1 MHAVLQVPKLD
12 DLDYKKLFERARGM
26 IPALTDEWTDF
37 NLSDP
42 GITTLQTFA
51 WLYDSLN
58 YYLGATGEI
67 HRLKYYKLLGI
78 YPEQSASRCHISID
92 AEPGTEILMPRG
104 TKLAAGDVIFETQET
119 YRGMA
124 GRRIGIYNE
133 VGGKK
138 TDLSAFAGADGEFAP
153 VFAVGT
159 TDTALY
165 LGFTCPF
172 SGAVRLFAETES
184 GRRNPFGDGFSLS
197 ETAWAYYDGRGWKP
211 AELLGDETCGFLRS
225 GYIFLNLPGTTGIYG
240 RKDMNRGHYLR
251 CTLKR
256 NEYDVRP
263 AIGRVLV
270 NCTEALQT
278 NTFAEAAEV
287 ESAGEEILPIDRFI
301 GEKDVIGVWV
311 QKDGAYEEFC
321 RAGEAGRRCA
331 VETGDFPWQRKIRFA
346 KRHIPEKGTKILLT
360 IRSGDVAYETELGR
374 TDGCANQSLSFDA
387 ENVCDIRLA
396 LSWEEN
402 GRTRCRLWNRCAEL
416 YQAGYDDEVFSYDGR
431 NRTVTFGDSIHGM
444 QPEPNLTVTAVTVR
458 TSRLQDGNVLADR
471 VDAYAGPDLGYGVT
485 NPCPAEGGISRVTGR
500 DLDELIEQKLSAVT
514 RAVNEQDYKQ
524 IILST
529 PGLMIDSVAVIPM
542 KEYCKYTNE
551 PFRPNTVYVAVK
563 PRSSEPRPVLSE
575 TYRRIISEHLEKFRL
590 LSTDIVVIPARYNA
604 IDVYCRLVLSDK
616 TAAAKAEVE
625 AAIRRLVDTVSTGE
639 YGRKV
644 DYGRLF
650 SALEMLGCVKNVSQL
665 SIEYI
670 GAGAGKTDNG
680 DIEVYPGSLT
690 YPHEIGI
697 EYV

>member
-1 MHAVLQVPKLD
+1 VHAVLQVPKLD

-680 DIEVYPGSLT
+680 DIEVYPDSLT

>member
-1 MHAVLQVPKLD
+1 MLQVPKLD

-26 IPALTDEWTDF
+26 IPTLTGEWTDF

-78 YPEQSASRCHISID
+78 YPGQSASRCRISIE
-92 AEPGTEILMPRG
+92 AEPETEILMPRG

-119 YRGMA
+119 YRGTA

-138 TDLSAFAGADGEFAP
+138 TDLSAFAGVDGGFAP
-153 VFAVGT
+153 VFALGT

-165 LGFTCPF
+165 LGFTCRF
-172 SGAVRLFAETES
+172 SGAVRIFVEAES
-184 GRRNPFGDGFSLS
+184 GRRNPFGDGFALS
-197 ETAWAYYDGRGWKP
+197 ETEWAYYDGRGWKP
-211 AELLGDETCGFLRS
+211 AELVGDETCGFLRS
-225 GYIFLNLPGTTGIYG
+225 GYISLELPGPTGLYG
-240 RKDMNRGHYLR
+240 RKDMSRGHYLR

-270 NCTEALQT
+270 NCTEAAQT
-278 NTFAEAAEV
+278 DTFAEALEM
-287 ESAGEEILPIDRFI
+287 ESDGDEELPIDSFI
-301 GEKDVIGVWV
+301 GEKDLIGVWV
-311 QKDGAYEEFC
+311 RKDGSYEEYC
-321 RAGEAGRRCA
+321 RPGETARRCT
-331 VETGDFPWQRKIRFA
+331 VEPGDFSWQRKIRFA
-346 KRHIPEKGTKILLT
+346 KRYIPEKGTKILVT
-360 IRSGDVAYETELGR
+360 IRSGDVAYEMELGR
-374 TDGCANQSLSFDA
+374 TDGCANQTLTFDA

-396 LSWEEN
+396 LSWEED
-402 GRTRCRLWNRCAEL
+402 GKTRCRLWSRCAEL
-416 YQAGYDDEVFSYDGR
+416 YEAGYDDEVFSYDGK
-431 NRTVTFGDSIHGM
+431 NRAVTFGDSIHGM
-444 QPEPNLTVTAVTVR
+444 QPEPNLTVTVVTVR
-458 TSRLQDGNVLADR
+458 TSRLQDGNILADR
-471 VDAYAGPDLGYGVT
+471 IDEYAGPDLGYRIT
-485 NPCPAEGGISRVTGR
+485 NPCPAEGGISRVADR
-500 DLDELIEQKLSAVT
+500 DLDELIEEKLGAVT
-514 RAVNEQDYKQ
+514 RAVNEEDYRQ
-524 IILST
+524 IVLST

-542 KEYCKYTNE
+542 KEYCQYTNE
-551 PFRPNTVYVAVK
+551 LFRPNTVYVAVK
-563 PRSSEPRPVLSE
+563 PRTGETCPTLSE

-604 IDVYCRLVLSDK
+604 IDVYCRLALSDK
-616 TAAAKAEVE
+616 TASAKAEAE
-625 AAIRRLVDTVSTGE
+625 ATIRKMVDTVSTGE

-650 SALEMLGCVKNVSQL
+650 SALEMLDCVKSVSQL

-670 GAGAGKTDNG
+670 GAGARKTDNG
-680 DIEVYPGSLT
+680 DIEVYPDSLT
-690 YPHEIGI
+690 YPHEIVI
-697 EYV
+697 EYI

>member
-1 MHAVLQVPKLD
+1 MLQVPKLD

-78 YPEQSASRCHISID
+78 YPEQSASRCLIAID

-119 YRGMA
+119 YRGTA

-133 VGGKK
+133 VSGKK
-138 TDLSAFAGADGEFAP
+138 TDLSAFAGTDGEFAP
-153 VFAVGT
+153 VFALGT

-165 LGFTCPF
+165 LGFTCRF
-172 SGAVRLFAETES
+172 SGTARIFVEAKS
-184 GRRNPFGDGFSLS
+184 GWRNPFGDGFSLS
-197 ETAWAYYDGRGWKP
+197 ETAWEYYDGRGWKA
-211 AELLGDETCGFLRS
+211 AELVSDETCGFLRS
-225 GYIFLNLPGTTGIYG
+225 GYISLNLPGPAGIYG
-240 RKDMNRGHYLR
+240 RKDMSRGYYLR
-251 CTLKR
+251 CMLKR
-256 NEYDVRP
+256 NEYDILP
-263 AIGRVLV
+263 AVGRILV
-270 NCTEALQT
+270 NCAEAVQT
-278 NTFAEAAEV
+278 DTFAEALEV
-287 ESAGEEILPIDRFI
+287 ESGGEEEMAIDYNI
-301 GEKDVIGVWV
+301 GEKDVLGVWV
-311 QKDGAYEEFC
+311 RKDGAYEEYC
-321 RAGEAGRRCA
+321 RPGEAGRRCA
-331 VETGDFPWQRKIRFA
+331 VEPGDFPWQRKIHFA
-346 KRHIPEKGTKILLT
+346 KRYIPEKGTKILVT
-360 IRSGDVAYETELGR
+360 IRNSDVAYEMELGK

-402 GRTRCRLWNRCAEL
+402 GRTRCRLWNRCTDL
-416 YQAGYDDEVFSYDGR
+416 YEAGYDDEAFSYDGK
-431 NRTVTFGDSIHGM
+431 NKTVTFGDSIHGM

-458 TSRLQDGNVLADR
+458 TSRLRNGNVLADR
-471 VDAYAGPDLGYGVT
+471 VDAYAGPDLGYGIT
-485 NPCPAEGGISRVTGR
+485 NPCPAEGGVSRVTGR
-500 DLDELIEQKLSAVT
+500 DLDQLIEQKLNAVT
-514 RAVNEQDYKQ
+514 RAVNEEDYRQ

-542 KEYCKYTNE
+542 KEYCRYTNE

-563 PRSSEPRPVLSE
+563 PKSGESCPVLSE
-575 TYRRIISEHLEKFRL
+575 TYRRLISEYLEKFRL
-590 LSTDIVVIPARYNA
+590 LTTDIVVIPARYNA

-625 AAIRRLVDTVSTGE
+625 STICKMIDTVSTGE
-639 YGRKV
+639 YGRRV

-650 SALEMLGCVKNVSQL
+650 SALEMLGGVKSVSQL

-670 GAGAGKTDNG
+670 GAGARKTDNG
-680 DIEVYPGSLT
+680 DIEVYPDSLT

>member
-1 MHAVLQVPKLD
+1 MLQVPKLD

-26 IPALTDEWTDF
+26 IPALTDEWTDY

-78 YPEQSASRCHISID
+78 YPEQSASRCRIAID

-119 YRGMA
+119 YRGTA

-133 VGGKK
+133 VSGKK
-138 TDLSAFAGADGEFAP
+138 TDLSAFAGTDGEFAP
-153 VFAVGT
+153 VFALGT

-165 LGFTCPF
+165 LGFTCRF
-172 SGAVRLFAETES
+172 SGAVRIFVEAES
-184 GRRNPFGDGFSLS
+184 GWRNPFGDGFSLS
-197 ETAWAYYDGRGWKP
+197 ETAWEFYDGRGWKA
-211 AELLGDETCGFLRS
+211 AELVSDETCGFLRS
-225 GYIFLNLPGTTGIYG
+225 GYIFLNLPGPTGIYG

-256 NEYDVRP
+256 NEYDVLP
-263 AIGRVLV
+263 TVGRVLV
-270 NCTEALQT
+270 NCAEAVQT
-278 NTFAEAAEV
+278 DTFAEALEV
-287 ESAGEEILPIDRFI
+287 ESRGEEEVAIDYNI
-301 GEKDVIGVWV
+301 GEKDVLGVWV
-311 QKDGAYEEFC
+311 RKDRAYEEYC
-321 RAGEAGRRCA
+321 KPGEVGRRCT
-331 VETGDFPWQRKIRFA
+331 VEPGDFPWQKKIRFA
-346 KRHIPEKGTKILLT
+346 KRYIPEKGTKILIT
-360 IRSGDVAYETELGR
+360 IHNSEVAYEMDLGK

-387 ENVCDIRLA
+387 KNVCDIRLA

-402 GRTRCRLWNRCAEL
+402 GRTYCRLWNRCTDL
-416 YQAGYDDEVFSYDGR
+416 YEAGYDDEVFSYDGK

-471 VDAYAGPDLGYGVT
+471 VDAYAGPDLGYGIT
-485 NPCPAEGGISRVTGR
+485 NPCPAEGGVSRVTGR
-500 DLDELIEQKLSAVT
+500 DLDELIEQKLNAVT
-514 RAVNEQDYKQ
+514 RAVNEKDYRQ

-542 KEYCKYTNE
+542 KEYCRYTNE

-563 PRSSEPRPVLSE
+563 PKSGEPCPVLSE

-590 LSTDIVVIPARYNA
+590 LTTDIVVIPARYNA

-625 AAIRRLVDTVSTGE
+625 STIRKMVDTVSTGE
-639 YGRKV
+639 YGRRV

-650 SALEMLGCVKNVSQL
+650 SALEMLGCVKSVSQL

-670 GAGAGKTDNG
+670 GAGARKTDNG
-680 DIEVYPGSLT
+680 DIEVYPDSLT

>member
-1 MHAVLQVPKLD
+1 MLQVPKLD

-26 IPALTDEWTDF
+26 IPTLTDEWTDF

-58 YYLGATGEI
+58 YYLGATGDV

-78 YPEQSASRCHISID
+78 YPEQSASRCHIAID
-92 AEPGTEILMPRG
+92 AEPGEEILLPRG
-104 TKLAAGDVIFETQET
+104 AKLAAGDVVFETRET
-119 YRGMA
+119 YHGTA
-124 GRRIGIYNE
+124 GKRIGIYNE

-138 TDLSAFAGADGEFAP
+138 TDLSAFAGTDGEFAP
-153 VFAVGT
+153 VFALGT
-159 TDTALY
+159 TNAALC

-172 SGAVRLFAETES
+172 SGAARIFVEAQS
-184 GRRNPFGDGFSLS
+184 GSRNAFGDGFSLS
-197 ETAWAYYDGRGWKP
+197 ETAWEYYDGRGWKA
-211 AELLGDETCGFLRS
+211 AELVRDETCGFLRS
-225 GYIFLNLPGTTGIYG
+225 GYIDLHIPGATGVYG
-240 RKDMNRGHYLR
+240 RKDMRRGHYLR
-251 CTLKR
+251 CALRK

-270 NCTEALQT
+270 NCAEAIQT
-278 NTFAEAAEV
+278 DTFAEALEM
-287 ESAGEEILPIDRFI
+287 ESTGGEELAIDYAV
-301 GEKDVIGVWV
+301 GKKDRIGVWV
-311 QKDGAYEEFC
+311 FRGDAYEEYC
-321 RAGEAGRRCA
+321 GPGERRRRCS
-331 VETGDFPWQRKIRFA
+331 VEEGDLPWQRKIRFG
-346 KRHIPEKGTKILLT
+346 KRFIPEKGTKVLVTILN
-360 IRSGDVAYETELGR
+360 SDVENEVRLGQ
-374 TDGCANQSLSFDA
+374 TDGCANQTLPFDA
-387 ENVCDIRLA
+387 ENVCDLRLA
-396 LSWEEN
+396 LSWEEG
-402 GRTRCRLWNRCAEL
+402 GRTRCRLWDRRAEL
-416 YQAGYDDEVFSYDGR
+416 YRAGYDDEVFSYDGKD
-431 NRTVTFGDSIHGM
+431 RTVTFGDSIHGM
-444 QPEPNLTVTAVTVR
+444 QPKPNRTVTAVTVR

-471 VDAYAGPDLGYGVT
+471 VDEYAGTSLGYKIM
-485 NPCPAEGGISRVTGR
+485 NPCPAEGGVSRVTGR
-500 DLDELIEQKLSAVT
+500 DLDELIEEKLGAVT

-524 IILST
+524 IVLAT

-563 PRSSEPRPVLSE
+563 PRTGDPCPALSE
-575 TYRRIISEHLEKFRL
+575 TYRRIIAEYLEKFRL
-590 LSTDIVVIPARYNA
+590 LTTDIVVIPARYDA
-604 IDVYCRLVLSDK
+604 IDVYCRLALSDK

-625 AAIRRLVDTVSTGE
+625 AAIRRMVDTVSTGE

-650 SALEMLGCVKNVSQL
+650 SALEMLDCVKNVSQL

-670 GAGAGKTDNG
+670 GAGARKNDNG
-680 DIEVYPGSLT
+680 DIEVYPDSLT